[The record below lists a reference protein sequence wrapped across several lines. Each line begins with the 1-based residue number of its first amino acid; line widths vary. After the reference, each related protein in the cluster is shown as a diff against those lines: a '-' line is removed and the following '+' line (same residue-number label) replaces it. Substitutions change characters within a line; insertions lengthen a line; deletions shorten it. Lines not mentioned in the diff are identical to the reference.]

1 MERPLYS
8 SKSNVTQEVFHLP
21 ALFMGWGVVTEI
33 SKCRKKKLEVSGMYF
48 AVGATI
54 GVHQVMTSI
63 GSKQKLI
70 ENSFDICTI
79 KVHIWHLCISI

>member
-1 MERPLYS
+1 
-8 SKSNVTQEVFHLP
+8 
-21 ALFMGWGVVTEI
+21 
-33 SKCRKKKLEVSGMYF
+33 MYF

-70 ENSFDICTI
+70 ENSFDICTKKVKIDIFAFLYSWLVFFI
-79 KVHIWHLCISI
+79 KPHSHPNGFYWGHQ